1 MIQFQ
6 MVPISS
12 KSLQDPRMEIEILS
26 EEKLSFVSLD
36 DDVTINR
43 RTALPMHYL
52 QEEMMTTVQ
61 HTLLTTEWRCMDVM
75 SKFSFTAHNPLS
87 VTTCANWTATLSSDV
102 SQQIPVHIC
111 IIPVFSV
118 AYTVLVSLFS
128 LMWEWEVQGF
138 IQKIFRGGGNSGVL
152 RNLGGVMG

>member
-1 MIQFQ
+1 MSDMIQFQ

-52 QEEMMTTVQ
+52 
-61 HTLLTTEWRCMDVM
+61 
-75 SKFSFTAHNPLS
+75 
-87 VTTCANWTATLSSDV
+87 
-102 SQQIPVHIC
+102 
-111 IIPVFSV
+111 
-118 AYTVLVSLFS
+118 
-128 LMWEWEVQGF
+128 
-138 IQKIFRGGGNSGVL
+138 
-152 RNLGGVMG
+152 